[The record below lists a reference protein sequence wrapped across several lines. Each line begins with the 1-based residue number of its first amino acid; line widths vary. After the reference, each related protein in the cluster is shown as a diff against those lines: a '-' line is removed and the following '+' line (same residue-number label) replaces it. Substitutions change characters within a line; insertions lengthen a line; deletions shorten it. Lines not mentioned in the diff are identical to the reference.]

1 MSWERLTEW
10 FGEEVGEP
18 WPFQERVWEARR
30 EERNGLIHVPTGA
43 GKTYAAYLPALERA
57 IGGYERGLRV
67 LYLAPLRAMTRDLS
81 KALER
86 PVDDLDLNVT
96 VESRTGDTP
105 RKVRRRQRSSLPNV
119 LLTTPES
126 LSLLLTY
133 SNARQLFGGVQTVII
148 DEWHELILSKRGTQV
163 ELALAR
169 LRRWNPELRT
179 WALSATLDNLE
190 EAADAA
196 CGPDADPLIVDSEL
210 ERPIE
215 IETRPPPEVD
225 TFPWFGHLGMEML
238 PRVLEVVD
246 EAETAIVFANTRSQA
261 ERWYREILDA
271 RPDLAGRMGL
281 HHGSVDRQEREFV
294 EDALKSGDFEVV
306 VSTSSLDLGVDFS
319 TVDRVVQIG
328 SIKGISRMIQRAGRS
343 GHQPG
348 ETCRITCIPT
358 NALELMEFAAA
369 REAVDRRDLEPR
381 RPPSKPLDVLTQ
393 HLVTCALGGGFEAEP
408 MLEELRTAYAYRG
421 LTDEEFEGAL
431 KLVTKGG
438 ESLETNDFYHRVDR
452 VDGQYTVENRRK
464 ARQHRMCIGTITS
477 DPAVQVKYTNGHRLG
492 SVEESF
498 ISRIKPG
505 DRFVFAGKV
514 VELVRVREMV
524 AYVEKA
530 QGTPSHVPRWLG
542 GRLPIS
548 RSLSDAL
555 RRSFE
560 TSKRDD
566 REGPPELEMAAPILE
581 TQRELSALPGTSELL
596 VETFSSDEGRH
607 LYLYPFEGRLA
618 HEGLATLLAYRLSRG
633 LDVTFGLSANAY
645 GIELLAP
652 ESFDFR
658 ERLDA
663 ETVSPES
670 FDEDVREAV
679 NVAELAK
686 RRFRS
691 VARVAGLV
699 FEGYPGSRKSSKQLQ
714 NSSSLLYRV
723 FRKWEPDHL
732 LLRQARREVLERHFE
747 RSRLVDT
754 LDRLRNSTMLWHEVS
769 RPTPLGFP
777 LLVERVGAQLSTESL
792 RQRIERM
799 KEQWTTA

>member
-1 MSWERLTEW
+1 MTWERLTDW

-30 EERNGLIHVPTGA
+30 EGRSGLIHVPTGA

-57 IGGYERGLRV
+57 AEGYERGLRV

-81 KALER
+81 KALEH

-96 VESRTGDTP
+96 VESRTGDTS

-133 SNARQLFGGVQTVII
+133 SNARQLFGGVQTVIV
-148 DEWHELILSKRGTQV
+148 DEWHELISSKRGTQV
-163 ELALAR
+163 ELGLAR

-281 HHGSVDRQEREFV
+281 HHGSVDRKEREFV

-348 ETCRITCIPT
+348 ETCRITCVPT

-369 REAVDRRDLEPR
+369 RDAVDRRDLEPR
-381 RPPSKPLDVLTQ
+381 RPPSKPLDVLAQ

-408 MLEELRTAYAYRG
+408 MLEELRSAYAYRE

-431 KLVTKGG
+431 ELVTKGG

-452 VDGQYTVENRRK
+452 VDGRYTVENRRK

-477 DPAVQVKYTNGHRLG
+477 DPAVQVKYTNNHRLG

-524 AYVEKA
+524 AYVKKA

-560 TSKRDD
+560 TANDDD
-566 REGPPELEMAAPILE
+566 RQGPPELEMAAPILQ
-581 TQRELSALPGTSELL
+581 TQRELSELPGADELL

-633 LDVTFGLSANAY
+633 IDVTFGLSANAY

-663 ETVSPES
+663 EILSPES

-754 LDRLRNSTMLWHEVS
+754 LDRLSNSTMLWHEVA